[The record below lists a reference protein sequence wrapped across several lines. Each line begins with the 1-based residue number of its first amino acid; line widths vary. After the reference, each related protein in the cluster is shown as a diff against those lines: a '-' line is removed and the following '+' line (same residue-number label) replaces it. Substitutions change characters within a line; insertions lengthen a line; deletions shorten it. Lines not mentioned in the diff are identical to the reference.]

1 MNKTLLILSDDETL
15 KQKYTKVLLQNGFK
29 VADAS
34 DLIDG
39 MLITKKNTIDVILLD
54 EKLEDKDIFQNYSK
68 IRKYS
73 QAPIIFLVEKT
84 TEEIPSKGNGN
95 GYNTCFE
102 KSENPAEL
110 ASYIQIIASQTE
122 LKKKSK
128 TTDKEI
134 SEELE
139 IASETEPVLSIV
151 TNLEQQIDKVKSLMS
166 ILNQIQETISEAEEI
181 IHERQQAMDTVVNK
195 LDQVKKHINDITGNS
210 DNSDSQP

>member
-1 MNKTLLILSDDETL
+1 MNKTLLILSDDEIL

-54 EKLEDKDIFQNYSK
+54 EKLEDKDLFQNYSK

-84 TEEIPSKGNGN
+84 TDDIPFKSDGS
-95 GYNTCFE
+95 GYDTCFE
-102 KSENPAEL
+102 KSDNPAEL

-122 LKKKSK
+122 LKEKAK
-128 TTDKEI
+128 
-134 SEELE
+134 
-139 IASETEPVLSIV
+139 ETEKELPEGIEVTPETEQVLSIV
-151 TNLEQQIDKVKSLMS
+151 TNLEQQISKMKSLMS
-166 ILNQIQETISEAEEI
+166 TLNQIQETISEAEEI
-181 IHERQQAMDTVVNK
+181 IHERQQAMDTVVDK

-210 DNSDSQP
+210 NNSDS